1 MKNFSKIIV
10 CMFIL
15 TSLFFYCST
24 AKADDS
30 DSNVIEL
37 YDYETGQTSN
47 ISISDYSINFL
58 PASGIIVD
66 TPIPTKIIGTDNQW
80 QAPKGEYPFTSIMF
94 LAILYDSGRIAT
106 GTGFLVGSNVMA
118 TAGHNFKTTENGYLE
133 TATQMR
139 IFPTMDDLS
148 PDMIESLDD
157 FKGEWCYPKS
167 WFSGRGSSVPTS
179 SYSNANDLAIVKI
192 RKNYGDQYG
201 YFGVTSSGP
210 DYPGVNIA
218 GYPSNPLK
226 SYHIYAAYD
235 LVKDYTN
242 TVINYYTDTE
252 GGQSGSPVY
261 NAYSDESTSSE
272 PKPIAIGIHIKGI
285 PNIGY
290 NTGRKFDSTLIS
302 YIEYMRTN

>member
-1 MKNFSKIIV
+1 
-10 CMFIL
+10 
-15 TSLFFYCST
+15 
-24 AKADDS
+24 
-30 DSNVIEL
+30 
-37 YDYETGQTSN
+37 
-47 ISISDYSINFL
+47 
-58 PASGIIVD
+58 
-66 TPIPTKIIGTDNQW
+66 
-80 QAPKGEYPFTSIMF
+80 
-94 LAILYDSGRIAT
+94 
-106 GTGFLVGSNVMA
+106 MA

-179 SYSNANDLAIVKI
+179 SYSNANDWAIVKI

-226 SYHIYAAYD
+226 SYHIYAFIH
-235 LVKDYTN
+235 VFSQMYTAAF
-242 TVINYYTDTE
+242 VEVCAIL
-252 GGQSGSPVY
+252 
-261 NAYSDESTSSE
+261 E
-272 PKPIAIGIHIKGI
+272 P
-285 PNIGY
+285 
-290 NTGRKFDSTLIS
+290 
-302 YIEYMRTN
+302 

>member
-1 MKNFSKIIV
+1 MYVYSDELV
-10 CMFIL
+10 
-15 TSLFFYCST
+15 FYCST
-24 AKADDS
+24 AKADDC

-58 PASGIIVD
+58 PASGIIFD

-179 SYSNANDLAIVKI
+179 SYSNANDWAIVKI

-226 SYHIYAAYD
+226 K
-235 LVKDYTN
+235 L
-242 TVINYYTDTE
+242 
-252 GGQSGSPVY
+252 
-261 NAYSDESTSSE
+261 
-272 PKPIAIGIHIKGI
+272 
-285 PNIGY
+285 
-290 NTGRKFDSTLIS
+290 S
-302 YIEYMRTN
+302 YIRCV